1 MEHGARILL
10 VDDEK
15 NVLASLS
22 RILRGKGFDVT
33 AAQSGEEALAAVPGG
48 GGAPPFDVVLADL
61 KMPGMDGMKLLREMR
76 ARCAELPVVI
86 LTGYGTIRSAVEAM
100 QGGAFEY
107 LVKPA
112 SPEEILAVVERAARA
127 SRTGARAGAPGG
139 ELVPPIVGRSEALE
153 AVLRLVERVAPLP
166 FTVLIQGESGTGKE
180 LVARTI
186 HARSA
191 RSRGPFVAVNC
202 ATVTPTLAES
212 LFFGYRRGAF
222 TGAEAD
228 RIGFFQAAAGGS
240 LFLDEVGDLPEAVQ
254 GVLLRALQEGRVAPV
269 GETRA
274 SAVDV
279 RVISATNRD
288 LEAEVREGRFR
299 ADLFYRLHVVQIQVP
314 PLRERLE
321 DVRALVDAFLAEY
334 RAWFGFGPRAVA
346 DDVTARF
353 LAHNWPGN
361 VRELRNVIERAFAVT
376 EGDTIEV
383 RHLPGYLQG
392 APADVY
398 GLSVLDTAER
408 RQIQAALAATG
419 GEKKAAAQLL
429 GIDRKRLY
437 RKLKRL
443 GLYG

>member
-1 MEHGARILL
+1 
-10 VDDEK
+10 
-15 NVLASLS
+15 
-22 RILRGKGFDVT
+22 
-33 AAQSGEEALAAVPGG
+33 
-48 GGAPPFDVVLADL
+48 
-61 KMPGMDGMKLLREMR
+61 
-76 ARCAELPVVI
+76 
-86 LTGYGTIRSAVEAM
+86 
-100 QGGAFEY
+100 
-107 LVKPA
+107 
-112 SPEEILAVVERAARA
+112 
-127 SRTGARAGAPGG
+127 
-139 ELVPPIVGRSEALE
+139 VGRSEALE